1 MAANLIVF
9 TIFVLKCTNMS
20 YTVEKNNY
28 TISTDK
34 SKIDI
39 DYVHGFLSQ
48 SYWSPGVP
56 IGVVKKAMEG
66 SLCFGIYVNDI
77 QTLPTGRQVGYARMI
92 TDKATFGW
100 LADVFIDEGYR
111 GQGLGKWLVEMI
123 LAHPD
128 LKGLR
133 RILLATKDA
142 HKLYE
147 QCGFSLINN
156 PERFM
161 VYNPHQG

>member
-1 MAANLIVF
+1 
-9 TIFVLKCTNMS
+9 MS
-20 YTVEKNNY
+20 YTAVKNNY
-28 TISTDK
+28 LISTDK

-56 IGVVKKAMEG
+56 IQVVKKAMKG
-66 SLCFGIYVNDI
+66 SLCFGIYDTDK
-77 QTLPTGRQVGYARMI
+77 QTLPAGRQVGYARMI
-92 TDKATFGW
+92 TDKATFAYM
-100 LADVFIDEGYR
+100 ADVFIDENYR
-111 GQGLGKWLVEMI
+111 GKGLGKWLIEMI

-128 LKGLR
+128 VKGLR

-147 QCGFSLINN
+147 QCGFTSINN
-156 PERFM
+156 PERYM
-161 VYNPHQG
+161 VYNPVKYKSK